1 MRLRGSGKLVLGI
14 AGIIYFALLYKLLL
28 TPASATVNHVRP
40 FNLIPFKTIT
50 QNLMQSGTP
59 LQHRAYELLGNLAVL
74 TPIGI
79 YLAFVRHKFSIWPVL
94 IIGIGLSSSI
104 EITQYLN
111 WTWRVADLDDVIC
124 NSSGALIAYMIVAYT
139 LHRCDPKRFPS
150 PRRPRDA
157 EVANLLS
164 VDKY

>member
-1 MRLRGSGKLVLGI
+1 MRLSGLSKFALYF

-28 TPASATVNHVRP
+28 TPAGGTVDQVRP

-59 LQHRAYELLGNLAVL
+59 RQHRAYELLGNLAVL

-79 YLAFVRHKFSIWPVL
+79 FLAFVRRKFSIWPVL
-94 IIGIGLSSSI
+94 IIGIGLSGSI

-111 WTWRVADLDDVIC
+111 WTWRVADIDDVIC
-124 NSSGALIAYMIVAYT
+124 NTSGALIAYMIVAYI
-139 LHRCDPKRFPS
+139 LRRYDPERFPS
-150 PRRPRDA
+150 
-157 EVANLLS
+157 L
-164 VDKY
+164 